1 MTIDNVCSLLARYYE
16 GDATAEEV
24 ASLGEFFSHSEAVPD
39 DLAVDA
45 AIFRALAEAH
55 EAEIAVPEG
64 LRERIVA
71 ATVGSRSRRSRFL
84 WLKPALAVAASLA
97 VAITAGVG
105 LLQIGSSAPSDAS
118 DMLATAADT
127 VHTIVVAEIEPD
139 KVSDVAMVAEAPVAK
154 PAPVAE
160 PAPRRRKAV
169 KAAPGAPVAQYT
181 REVTDPAEAAE
192 VIQEVFAMLQ
202 RSREA
207 SEARL
212 QACMESTGD
221 AMAAVRDPLAKIKG
235 E

>member
-16 GDATAEEV
+16 GEATAEEV
-24 ASLGEFFSHSEAVPD
+24 AALGEFFSHSEAVPD

-154 PAPVAE
+154 PAP
-160 PAPRRRKAV
+160 RRRKAV
-169 KAAPGAPVAQYT
+169 KAAPGAPVVQYT

>member
-1 MTIDNVCSLLARYYE
+1 MTIDNVRSLLARYYE

-24 ASLGEFFSHSEAVPD
+24 AALGEFFSHSEAVPD

-64 LRERIVA
+64 LRERIVV

-118 DMLATAADT
+118 DMLATAVDT

-139 KVSDVAMVAEAPVAK
+139 KVSDVAMVAEAPVAE
-154 PAPVAE
+154 APVAE

-212 QACMESTGD
+212 QACMESTGE

>member
-1 MTIDNVCSLLARYYE
+1 MTIDNVRSLLARYYE

-24 ASLGEFFSHSEAVPD
+24 AALGEFFSHSEAVPD

-139 KVSDVAMVAEAPVAK
+139 KVSDVAMVAEAPVA
-154 PAPVAE
+154 E

-212 QACMESTGD
+212 QACMESTGE

>member
-1 MTIDNVCSLLARYYE
+1 MTIDNVRSLLARYYE
-16 GDATAEEV
+16 GDTTAEEV
-24 ASLGEFFSHSEAVPD
+24 AALGEFFSHSEAVPD

-45 AIFRALAEAH
+45 AIFRALAEAY

-154 PAPVAE
+154 PAP
-160 PAPRRRKAV
+160 RRRKAV

-212 QACMESTGD
+212 QACMESTGE